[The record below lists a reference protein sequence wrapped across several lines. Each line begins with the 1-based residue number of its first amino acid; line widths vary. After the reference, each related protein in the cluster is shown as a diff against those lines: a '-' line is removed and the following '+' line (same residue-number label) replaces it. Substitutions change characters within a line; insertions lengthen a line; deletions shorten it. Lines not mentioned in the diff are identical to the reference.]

1 MASNLNED
9 DFYLS
14 DIHVEYEN
22 TCLNNETNSD
32 TRITRI
38 EYVLP
43 DGLSDENETKNRV
56 ESCVYDTDGDLT
68 VSRKSKR
75 TNVISI
81 EHFMHT
87 KLSHVGLQLWRA
99 SFFMCDYI
107 LNNSKLCK
115 DKTVVELGAGLG
127 VASMFCSLYAK
138 FVFCTDLLDIVKQ
151 ARVNFKINENSLN
164 LNERRNVLF
173 RALDWSEYEELFQT
187 KTPAKNIRYSD
198 ISGEYLL
205 GETDF
210 ELLKDASIFF
220 AADVVYD
227 NMITLKLMN
236 LIYAFMV
243 YGKKQPKACY
253 IANEKR
259 VNFNTQTLSSTDT
272 AYSFFMECLNDLDE
286 YEDHD
291 TGYRFKIEQLN
302 CENLPFYIL
311 NYKRNNYLSIW
322 KIECNPI

>member
-1 MASNLNED
+1 MASNLNDD

-14 DIHVEYEN
+14 DIHVECEN
-22 TCLNNETNSD
+22 TCLTNNETNSD

-43 DGLSDENETKNRV
+43 DDGFSDDTETANSV
-56 ESCVYDTDGDLT
+56 DSCVLTDTDGDLT
-68 VSRKSKR
+68 VTRRSKR
-75 TNVISI
+75 TNVLSI
-81 EHFMHT
+81 EHCMHT

-107 LNNSKLCK
+107 LNNSKILK

-138 FVFCTDLLDIVKQ
+138 FVFCTDLLAIVKQ

-164 LNERRNVLF
+164 QNERRNILF
-173 RALDWSEYEELFQT
+173 RALDWSEYEELFRA
-187 KTPAKNIRYSD
+187 KATPKNVSD
-198 ISGEYLL
+198 EYLL
-205 GETDF
+205 SQTDL

-227 NMITLKLMN
+227 DMITLKLMN
-236 LIYAFMV
+236 IIYGLMV
-243 YGKKQPKACY
+243 YGKKQSKACY

-272 AYSFFMECLNDLDE
+272 AHSFFMECLNDLDE

-302 CENLPFYIL
+302 CDNLPFYIL